1 MKKARDS
8 LSKNF
13 SIFSNPKSSLED
25 LSKELDLSV
34 LDLEKDNYLKLCLYE
49 SLRIE
54 PPVPISTTICLTET

>member
-13 SIFSNPKSSLED
+13 SIFANPKSSLED

-34 LDLEKDNYLKLCLYE
+34 LDLEKDDYLKLCLYE

>member
-25 LSKELDLSV
+25 LSKELNLSV

>member
-13 SIFSNPKSSLED
+13 SIFNNPKSSLED

-34 LDLEKDNYLKLCLYE
+34 LDLEKDDYLKLCLYE

>member
-13 SIFSNPKSSLED
+13 PIFSNPKYSLEE

-34 LDLEKDNYLKLCLYE
+34 LDLEKDDYLKLCLYE

>member
-13 SIFSNPKSSLED
+13 SIFNNPKSSLED

-34 LDLEKDNYLKLCLYE
+34 LDLEKDDYLKLCLFE

>member
-13 SIFSNPKSSLED
+13 SIFSNPKCSLED
-25 LSKELDLSV
+25 LSKELDISV
-34 LDLEKDNYLKLCLYE
+34 LDLEKDDYLKLCLYE